1 MSAILQK
8 FSEASNLVSFSQKQM
23 RDRVYDAYFNYL
35 EDVKSDEL
43 PEKIRIIF
51 DSVRLR
57 LISTMPYGHID
68 NCDAAHVA
76 EDIHYLAGFMRMHCS
91 RT

>member
-1 MSAILQK
+1 
-8 FSEASNLVSFSQKQM
+8 VSITTEL
-23 RDRVYDAYFNYL
+23 YL
-35 EDVKSDEL
+35 LKSVISFFLNPKKVSDEL

-51 DSVRLR
+51 DSVKLR
-57 LISTMPYGHID
+57 LISTIPYGHID